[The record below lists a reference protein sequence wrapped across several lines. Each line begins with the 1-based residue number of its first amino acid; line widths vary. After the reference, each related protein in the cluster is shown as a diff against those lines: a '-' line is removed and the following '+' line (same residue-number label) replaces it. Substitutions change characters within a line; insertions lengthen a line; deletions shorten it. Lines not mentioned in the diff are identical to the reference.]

1 MAAAPN
7 GPFATWERV
16 IWRSRRAAVT
26 DLRVVHLRRGRIVG
40 ELATTDVASVTVEP
54 SAMAW
59 MGAGTLVI
67 APRTA
72 QRAGM
77 RTGQRPDDRPLRIPG
92 VWRARHVALT
102 LNLVV
107 ADLQGVPPHDSITS
121 LPMPSIWKVSASVP
135 LRASLISPLI
145 LGIAS
150 VGVMGYLA
158 THQVREVHAA
168 DDPIRPH
175 GVKRSRQEIVAFME
189 GEVMPFAVAA
199 LEPVVGKGKVRCE
212 TCHGANAV
220 ERDWR
225 MPAVAKLPEPGVT
238 TVAARGTVDSRLR
251 NALHGYLADAGNQRV
266 TGHMRGVVLPG
277 MAALLHRPAYN
288 FAQPYDY
295 NVEHSALGCYHCH
308 LAD

>member
-1 MAAAPN
+1 MAAAAS
-7 GPFATWERV
+7 GPFSAWERV
-16 IWRSRRAAVT
+16 IWRSRRVAVT

-40 ELATTDVASVTVEP
+40 EVLAADVASVTVQP

-59 MGAGTLVI
+59 TGAGTLVVT
-67 APRTA
+67 P
-72 QRAGM
+72 
-77 RTGQRPDDRPLRIPG
+77 RTGQRHGQRPEDRPLRIPG
-92 VWRARHVALT
+92 VWRVRHLALT

-121 LPMPSIWKVSASVP
+121 LPMPSIWKMAASVP
-135 LRASLISPLI
+135 LGASLISPLI
-145 LGIAS
+145 LGITS

-168 DDPIRPH
+168 DDPVRPN

-189 GEVMPFAVAA
+189 GEVMPFAVVA

-225 MPAVAKLPEPGVT
+225 MPAVAKLPEPDVT
-238 TVAARGTVDSRLR
+238 AVAARGTVDSGVR
-251 NALHGYLADAGNQRV
+251 NAIHGYLANAGNQRV

-295 NVEHSALGCYHCH
+295 NVERSALGCYHCH